1 MEVEEIFSKLKDLQ
15 DVLVKKYEIEAK
27 KAEAPKDLT
36 AQEELLAVSQKEF
49 IAKNAEYDAIKE
61 KVLQLKFELEQAV
74 KSRESGEQGMD
85 NITTHREYEAL
96 EKQINEAKILE
107 ADLRKELQKEEKRKD
122 NLKESLKM
130 DEENIELQ
138 TTLLNT
144 AKDSLDEKIR
154 EYDEQLKEL
163 QAQEDE
169 ITPGLSDE
177 ILFKF
182 ERIIQRNSK
191 GIVYVKD
198 QVCNGCNMMLPSQF
212 VNIVRKAESINF
224 CPYCSRILYYKESE
238 NGDVGSYHPTE
249 DFGSLAD
256 LNDDDDYKFDDK
268 DEEYDENYEESD
280 ESLIDEEDAD
290 IDDEDSDES
299 DED

>member
-1 MEVEEIFSKLKDLQ
+1 
-15 DVLVKKYEIEAK
+15 
-27 KAEAPKDLT
+27 
-36 AQEELLAVSQKEF
+36 
-49 IAKNAEYDAIKE
+49 
-61 KVLQLKFELEQAV
+61 
-74 KSRESGEQGMD
+74 MD

-224 CPYCSRILYYKESE
+224 CPYCSRILYYEESE

-256 LNDDDDYKFDDK
+256 LSDDDDYKYDEK
-268 DEEYDENYEESD
+268 DEDFDEMYEESD
-280 ESLIDEEDAD
+280 ESLLDDDEAD
-290 IDDEDSDES
+290 LDDEDSDES

>member
-1 MEVEEIFSKLKDLQ
+1 MEITEEIFSKLKALQ
-15 DVLVKKYEIEAK
+15 EVLVKKYEIEAK

-61 KVLQLKFELEQAV
+61 KVHKIKFDLEQAV
-74 KSRESGEQGMD
+74 KLKESGEQGMD

-107 ADLRKELQKEEKRKD
+107 ADLRKELQKEEKTKD
-122 NLKESLKM
+122 NLKETLKL

-138 TTLLNT
+138 TSLLNA

-154 EYDEQLKEL
+154 EFDEQLKEL

-177 ILFKF
+177 L
-182 ERIIQRNSK
+182 
-191 GIVYVKD
+191 
-198 QVCNGCNMMLPSQF
+198 L
-212 VNIVRKAESINF
+212 IVRQ
-224 CPYCSRILYYKESE
+224 IL
-238 NGDVGSYHPTE
+238 
-249 DFGSLAD
+249 
-256 LNDDDDYKFDDK
+256 
-268 DEEYDENYEESD
+268 
-280 ESLIDEEDAD
+280 
-290 IDDEDSDES
+290 
-299 DED
+299 